1 MLNRLG
7 TVRFRPG
14 RPGAVAARARW
25 PEGDGPRILCVARL
39 AREKRLDR
47 LVDLALREPGMRV
60 LLVGDG
66 PCREQLAGAA
76 PPNLGLAGAL
86 EGDELADVYSAA
98 DVFAFPSTTE
108 TFGQVVQEAMA
119 SGLAV
124 VGVRAGGV
132 AELIVDG
139 DTGVL
144 VEPPGLALP
153 RAVAEHPRVGAGAG
167 ERAGVGCDDAANGCH
182 ASMLAA

>member
-1 MLNRLG
+1 MLASVVRRVERDFHNRCAATYAPTELVAG
-7 TVRFRPG
+7 ELRRRGFERVSVSGRGVDTVRFRPD

-98 DVFAFPSTTE
+98 DVF
-108 TFGQVVQEAMA
+108 
-119 SGLAV
+119 GLRPRRRRGARRWRR
-124 VGVRAGGV
+124 RA
-132 AELIVDG
+132 D
-139 DTGVL
+139 
-144 VEPPGLALP
+144 
-153 RAVAEHPRVGAGAG
+153 RR
-167 ERAGVGCDDAANGCH
+167 R
-182 ASMLAA
+182 